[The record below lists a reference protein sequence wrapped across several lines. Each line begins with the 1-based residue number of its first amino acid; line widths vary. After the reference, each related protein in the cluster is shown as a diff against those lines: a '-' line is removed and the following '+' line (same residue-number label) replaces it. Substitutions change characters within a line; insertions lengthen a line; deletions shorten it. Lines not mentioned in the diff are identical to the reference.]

1 METVTFDQRRR
12 IVIRRKPLEQS
23 QESSTQTQGNPLA
36 PSGPQEKEPPKEP
49 QQSSQV
55 LEAAQ
60 PGPLSPEAEELI
72 RRAEEECRRAKV
84 RYDDLLVKL
93 EDLRMRDKS
102 IQRVFVEK
110 YPTPNLTVVKK
121 KLSELEA
128 ARSRI
133 LAGAGETESSIQQAI
148 NELDSVISEL
158 EQVLFDKSVD
168 LEYLY
173 EAKSSGKGEG
183 QGPIAE
189 LETECNRIRDAIARI
204 MSLRSDLA
212 QKLEVLRNLPNSI
225 YKFTTYGDL
234 APEYLKKLKE
244 LKPLD
249 ESKLQHA
256 IARVVQDEQVPREYA
271 ILYLY
276 KKLVSQKPS

>member
-1 METVTFDQRRR
+1 MSAQTQSNALAPVGLQERQLADEAQQNARA
-12 IVIRRKPLEQS
+12 LE
-23 QESSTQTQGNPLA
+23 STQLG
-36 PSGPQEKEPPKEP
+36 S
-49 QQSSQV
+49 V
-55 LEAAQ
+55 
-60 PGPLSPEAEELI
+60 SPEAEELI

-84 RYDDLLVKL
+84 RYDELLVKL
-93 EDLRMRDKS
+93 EDLRTRDKS

-128 ARSRI
+128 ERSRI
-133 LAGAGETESSIQQAI
+133 LAGVGEIEASIQQAI

-173 EAKSSGKGEG
+173 EARSSGKGDS
-183 QGPIAE
+183 QGPVAE
-189 LETECNRIRDAIARI
+189 LEAECNRIRGEIARI
-204 MSLRSDLA
+204 MSLRGELT

-244 LKPLD
+244 SKPLD

-256 IARVVQDEQVPREYA
+256 ITRVVQDEQVPREYA

-276 KKLVSQKPS
+276 KKLMSQKPT